1 MSRHVHVRP
10 ARMAA
15 AAGTALLLGVG
26 LAPYAAAP
34 SLAAPTAV
42 DTTASVAAA
51 AARRSMPAV
60 RPGMTNESVKK
71 LQRLLGVTPHSGWY
85 GPKTRA
91 AVRKFK
97 SSHGLGSGTVFGKKA
112 WKKLLAE
119 HGAKSG
125 RTKRASRSGARTGLV
140 CPAPKAR
147 FGNDY
152 GDARTGHLHAGI
164 DMLGKRGM
172 PLYAIEKGY
181 VVRAGRQSNGALR
194 IVIQGTQ
201 TGAKYYYGHNS
212 EHLLKA
218 GQHFQAGDVIA
229 LMGDTGSPGI
239 NHLHF
244 EWWKSGGESAHVNP
258 YSLLKRIC

>member
-1 MSRHVHVRP
+1 MG
-10 ARMAA
+10 A
-15 AAGTALLLGVG
+15 AAGTALLLGAG
-26 LAPYAAAP
+26 LVPYAAAP
-34 SLAAPTAV
+34 SVATPRTV
-42 DTTASVAAA
+42 DATSSVAAVVA
-51 AARRSMPAV
+51 KRSLPAV
-60 RPGMTNESVKK
+60 RPGMTSKNVKK
-71 LQRLLGVTPHSGWY
+71 LQRLLKVKPRSGWY
-85 GPKTRA
+85 GPRTRA

-97 SSHGLGSGTVFGKKA
+97 RSHGLGPGTVFGRKA
-112 WKKLLAE
+112 WRTLLAE
-119 HGAKSG
+119 HHAKHHKAKKHRHHASPSG
-125 RTKRASRSGARTGLV
+125 KRTGLV
-140 CPAPKAR
+140 CPAPKAH

-152 GDARTGHLHAGI
+152 GAARTGHLHAGI

-172 PLYAIEKGY
+172 PLYAIENGY

-194 IVIQGTQ
+194 IVIQGTR

-212 EHLLKA
+212 NHLLKA